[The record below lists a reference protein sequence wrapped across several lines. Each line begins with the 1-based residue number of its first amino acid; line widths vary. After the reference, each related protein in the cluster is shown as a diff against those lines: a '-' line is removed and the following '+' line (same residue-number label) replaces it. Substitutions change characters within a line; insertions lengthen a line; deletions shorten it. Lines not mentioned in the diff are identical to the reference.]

1 MGTYLPAERTQRA
14 SLEAP
19 PKFLPGSVTALER
32 HYCVAEIAKL
42 WGLSESTIRRLFI
55 DEPGVL
61 KIAHEETRFK
71 RRYISLRIPERIA
84 LQVHRRLQGVA

>member
-1 MGTYLPAERTQRA
+1 MGIYQPAERTQPL
-14 SLEAP
+14 SFEAP
-19 PKFLPGSVTALER
+19 PRFRPGSVTALER

-61 KIAHEETRFK
+61 KITHKETRFK
-71 RRYISLRIPERIA
+71 RGYTSLRIPERIA

>member
-1 MGTYLPAERTQRA
+1 MGTYFPAERTRLA

-19 PKFLPGSVTALER
+19 PKYRPSSVTALER
-32 HYCVAEIAKL
+32 HYCVAEIANL

-84 LQVHRRLQGVA
+84 LEVHRRLQGVA